1 VPRPVNRKK
10 QASLAGFPGGFAKCR
25 RLASVDENP

>member
-10 QASLAGFPGGFAKCR
+10 QAAKPGPPGILPAAPGR
-25 RLASVDENP
+25 PDMAW